1 MPTTQDLDRLRGLL
15 GQLTQIGEA
24 RRGEL
29 IRAEDWNALVLAV
42 ADIARAVL
50 AADAAVAVPGHEH
63 PDQVTAAW
71 LSPDLRDL
79 LERGPLA
86 DPAVQK
92 RLTDIEQTLR
102 RTRETQ
108 DASDKK
114 VEEFRGRLSDVAA
127 RDVERQAA
135 VT

>member
-1 MPTTQDLDRLRGLL
+1 MPTPQDLDRLRGLL
-15 GQLTQIGEA
+15 AQLTAIGDA

-29 IRAEDWNALVLAV
+29 IRADGWDTLVSAGGDL
-42 ADIARAVL
+42 ARAVL
-50 AADAAVAVPGHEH
+50 AVDAADRVPAHE
-63 PDQVTAAW
+63 PRDQVTSAW

-86 DPAVQK
+86 APALQK

-102 RTRETQ
+102 RTRETL

-114 VEEFRGRLSDVAA
+114 
-127 RDVERQAA
+127 
-135 VT
+135 